1 MRGMSQGSS
10 ITPQAALLR
19 VLISGE
25 SYGPEIMRKARDWTD
40 GKIELDE
47 QSFLAAIHVL
57 EGSGLVE
64 VHVGAVDKRTG
75 SPHQT
80 YALTSAGHTSAM
92 QILAASLTRKG

>member
-1 MRGMSQGSS
+1 MSQGSP

-25 SYGPEIMRKARDWTD
+25 SDGPELMRKVRDWTG

-47 QSFLAAIHVL
+47 PGFLAAIHAL
-57 EGSGLVE
+57 EATGLVDG
-64 VHVGAVDKRTG
+64 HASASDKRTG
-75 SPHQT
+75 QPRQT

-92 QILAASLTRKG
+92 EILATSLTRRG